1 MFGQDILLYE
11 SAKKL
16 ILPEQDKNE
25 IYKIELICSITKNIK
40 IITLLNKARDIYLIK
55 NGIRFEEIYIDGFIY
70 TLLNIMGLNNDPYYL
85 YLQYIF
91 KAFFDKYKYKITFR
105 ADFAILSQSRK
116 IFLVMESKTMFNITF
131 SNNLKEDQVIG
142 EIFVIAYHSFFHKF

>member
-1 MFGQDILLYE
+1 
-11 SAKKL
+11 
-16 ILPEQDKNE
+16 
-25 IYKIELICSITKNIK
+25 
-40 IITLLNKARDIYLIK
+40 LIK

-131 SNNLKEDQVIG
+131 SNNWKEDQVIG
-142 EIFVIAYHSFFHKF
+142 EIFVIAYHSFFHSSSFQPVRFPLKIYAVRVISTQFTFYKSMMDHSYM